1 MNKISKI
8 IIIFISNIVFTNYFF
23 IKFESSDYAIAI
35 TGLNNFYEDL
45 SDIGMSSSSSI
56 GYLYFAVFISLTTTI
71 LFSFFILN
79 RDNFSSPQNFLQ
91 LTIYLFL
98 INSGVLLSVL
108 YLLRFFNF
116 QKIFNFG
123 FNFISSFL
131 LL

>member
-108 YLLRFFNF
+108 YLLRFF
-116 QKIFNFG
+116 
-123 FNFISSFL
+123 
-131 LL
+131 